1 MKYRI
6 VNYRN
11 QEEKMWNRI
20 LEISWATIIWLF
32 GAVILLMMGIADYS
46 ESVSWRIFEVK
57 MNLLDKA
64 GIKKE
69 KSDFWTMN
77 NLTHGGE

>member
-1 MKYRI
+1 MATRALLHISK
-6 VNYRN
+6 
-11 QEEKMWNRI
+11 QKE
-20 LEISWATIIWLF
+20 LEDWLETQ
-32 GAVILLMMGIADYS
+32 GY
-46 ESVSWRIFEVK
+46 VSWRIFEVK